1 MLVGV
6 GIINLLYANHPL
18 SICDKVFGPYEP
30 DLFPERLAKYL
41 EAKREA
47 MLLYTETSA
56 AIISNT
62 QLDKIVCRKKRPP
75 PKVFTHVWN
84 YRLPMVNILF

>member
-6 GIINLLYANHPL
+6 DIIDLLYTIHPFN
-18 SICDKVFGPYEP
+18 CFDKVFGPYEP

-47 MLLYTETSA
+47 MQA
-56 AIISNT
+56 AA
-62 QLDKIVCRKKRPP
+62 
-75 PKVFTHVWN
+75 
-84 YRLPMVNILF
+84 